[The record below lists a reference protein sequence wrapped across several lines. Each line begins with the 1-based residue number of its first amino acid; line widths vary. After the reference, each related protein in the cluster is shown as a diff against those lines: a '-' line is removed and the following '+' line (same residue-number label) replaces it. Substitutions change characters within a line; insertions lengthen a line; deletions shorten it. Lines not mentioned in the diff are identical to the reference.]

1 MNSQALVDILLVIQ
15 IIITLLISVQAF
27 YHYVKTKGDILFSVG
42 LSMSVIALGG
52 ITGLLEDTLLA
63 NSTFNSLWFR
73 YIGQTISYLFILLIS
88 LRGSEAYI
96 QRLKWWH
103 IGGTI
108 LLLAL
113 LVFTPLIPVNSDPT
127 ILALLSGSRS
137 AVCFAILLNYTAIFM
152 NKRTRFSLLM
162 GLAFLFITFGIW
174 VYTMEFF
181 LPHLLYLD
189 YVGDGIRILGLVIL
203 LAALFLG

>member
-1 MNSQALVDILLVIQ
+1 MNAQTLINMLLVIQ
-15 IIITLLISVQAF
+15 LIVTLLIAIQAF
-27 YHYVKTKGDILFSVG
+27 YQYFQTKGDVLFSLG

-52 ITGLLEDTLLA
+52 ITGLLENTLLA
-63 NSTFNSLWFR
+63 ASPFNSLWFR
-73 YIGQTISYLFILLIS
+73 YIGQTISYLFILLMS
-88 LRGSEAYI
+88 LRGSDRFI

-108 LLLAL
+108 LLFLL
-113 LVFTPLIPVNSDPT
+113 LVWTPLIPVSSDPLV
-127 ILALLSGSRS
+127 LALLSGSRS
-137 AVCFAILLNYTAIFM
+137 IVCFALLLNYTAIFM

-162 GLAFLFITFGIW
+162 GLAFLLITCGIW
-174 VYTMEFF
+174 IYTMEFF